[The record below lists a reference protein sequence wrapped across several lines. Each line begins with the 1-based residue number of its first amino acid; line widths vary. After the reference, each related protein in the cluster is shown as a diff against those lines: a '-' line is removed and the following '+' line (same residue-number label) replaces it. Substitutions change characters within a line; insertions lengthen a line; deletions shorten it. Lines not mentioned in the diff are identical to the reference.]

1 MLIAILKQL
10 INNKHYRGTKM
21 KKIILSVI
29 TVLFSTSL
37 YSADLEIEMLNKRKS
52 DKARMVYSIE
62 VAKIDAGQTIKW
74 VATAKGHNVEM
85 IKGPDGAELPKKSK
99 LNEEVSIKFDTAGV
113 YLYKCSPHVGLGMIG
128 IVVVGEDTSNKDV
141 IAGVK
146 LSGKSKKKLKTLLS
160 EI

>member
-1 MLIAILKQL
+1 
-10 INNKHYRGTKM
+10 M
-21 KKIILSVI
+21 KKLILGLV
-29 TVLFSTSL
+29 TFLFSTSL
-37 YSADLEIEMLNKRKS
+37 YSADLEIEMLNKRAS

-99 LNEEVSIKFDTAGV
+99 LNEDVSIKFDKPGV
-113 YLYKCSPHVGLGMIG
+113 YLYKCTPHVGLGMIG
-128 IVVVGEDTSNKDV
+128 LVVVGGDTSNKDE
-141 IAGVK
+141 IAAVK
-146 LSGKSKKKLKTLLS
+146 LSGKSKKKLKTFIS

>member
-1 MLIAILKQL
+1 
-10 INNKHYRGTKM
+10 M
-21 KKIILSVI
+21 KKLILGLV
-29 TVLFSTSL
+29 TFLFSTSL
-37 YSADLEIEMLNKRKS
+37 YSADLEIEMLNKRAS

-99 LNEEVSIKFDTAGV
+99 LNEDVSIKFDKPGV
-113 YLYKCSPHVGLGMIG
+113 YLYKCTPHVGLGMIG
-128 IVVVGEDTSNKDV
+128 LVVVGGDTSNKDE
-141 IAGVK
+141 IATVK
-146 LSGKSKKKLKTLLS
+146 LSGKSKKKLKTFIS

>member
-1 MLIAILKQL
+1 
-10 INNKHYRGTKM
+10 M
-21 KKIILSVI
+21 KKLILGLV
-29 TVLFSTSL
+29 TFLFSTSL
-37 YSADLEIEMLNKRKS
+37 YSADLEIEMLNKRAS

-99 LNEEVSIKFDTAGV
+99 LNEDVSIKFDKPGI
-113 YLYKCSPHVGLGMIG
+113 YLYKCTPHVGLGMIG
-128 IVVVGEDTSNKDV
+128 LVVVGGDTSNKDE
-141 IAGVK
+141 IAAVK
-146 LSGKSKKKLKTLLS
+146 LSGKSKKKLKTFIS